1 MKSPSMNRFCQKQ
14 QRRKQQG
21 AVLAISLILLLVLT
35 LAVMSSTQNIV
46 LQERMTAAVRDGHVS
61 LAVAE
66 AGIADAEV
74 FIDSRTDLTDFN
86 ADGTNGYFSL
96 DKGPADFFNGI
107 DWSDGTKWQTS
118 STIDGMTA
126 QYVIV
131 DIGILQV
138 PAEDLSGINM
148 MGYGQTSG
156 GGDVNAFQIVSRAT
170 GKSGT
175 AERMVM
181 TYYGKRF

>member
-1 MKSPSMNRFCQKQ
+1 MTSRPFDPDSRC
-14 QRRKQQG
+14 RRSQDG
-21 AVLAISLILLLVLT
+21 AALAVSLIILLVLT
-35 LAVMSSTQNIV
+35 LVVMSSTQNVV

-66 AGIADAEV
+66 AGVRGAEA
-74 FIDSRTDLTDFN
+74 FIEARTDVSDFT
-86 ADGTNGYFSL
+86 ASGGNGYFSL
-96 DKGPADFFNGI
+96 DNGPFDYFSGI
-107 DWSDGTKWQTS
+107 DWGDNTKWQAS
-118 STIDGMTA
+118 ASIGGVTA

-131 DIGILQV
+131 DMGIIEV
-138 PAEDLSGINM
+138 PAEDLTGINM
-148 MGYGQTSG
+148 MGYGQTTG

-175 AERMVM
+175 AERMVL